1 MICQGLPLCG
11 GPLSLLSQ
19 YQVRQ
24 AVSGFIGPAAEYHLH
39 RKTHILPYE
48 LAKCFAFCDL
58 SVGYAMFFSRR
69 WILCIRIRTPGTA
82 CLICCCSS
90 SRNRYHLHM
99 KSDSSLR
106 CLTLTTNHRYS
117 PPDLLLLVKPAQASP
132 LPHIVSSRTIDAL
145 LPRTNSR
152 NSPPDLFFLTHK
164 SSKKQLSY
172 GIIIPYIFRTFI

>member
-11 GPLSLLSQ
+11 GPLSQ

-24 AVSGFIGPAAEYHLH
+24 AVSGFISPAAEYHLH
-39 RKTHILPYE
+39 RKTHILPCE
-48 LAKCFAFCDL
+48 LAKCCTFCDL

-69 WILCIRIRTPGTA
+69 WILCCRTRNTTTA
-82 CLICCCSS
+82 RLICCCY
-90 SRNRYHLHM
+90 RYHLHM

-106 CLTLTTNHRYS
+106 CLTLTTNHRY
-117 PPDLLLLVKPAQASP
+117 
-132 LPHIVSSRTIDAL
+132 
-145 LPRTNSR
+145 
-152 NSPPDLFFLTHK
+152 SPPDLFFLTHK